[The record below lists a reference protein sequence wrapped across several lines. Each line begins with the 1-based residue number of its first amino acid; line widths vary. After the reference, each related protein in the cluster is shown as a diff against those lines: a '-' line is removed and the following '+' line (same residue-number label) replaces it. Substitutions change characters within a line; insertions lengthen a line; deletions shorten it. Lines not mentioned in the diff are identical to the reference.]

1 MRLLIEDW
9 AVYFSVIDS
18 FLPQILVVV
27 VAILL
32 GLANY
37 LTFKHAGRS
46 DGVEITRRGVPTSA
60 YDFLAAAIGLIY
72 AIFVSLFRFVK
83 SLPVIVTGT
92 NPYIFDR
99 DCRLC
104 LSLYSK
110 VKIFVFGTTVV
121 FVSLYVFSSISS
133 MLVKVT
139 ALNGYGSGYI
149 MLFSLV
155 ASIIVYC
162 CDMIILS
169 YPKVSYDVYGLV
181 LVERWKQS
189 SLGSFFSFFVY
200 GPVYCIRVVWIKLYG
215 AIFTVIRFVL
225 ALSIASLVLVPTYII
240 SNTAS
245 IVGHPEKI
253 KIHEDGERKKEL
265 DRQNKIIQD
274 DRRFASRYIDAYN
287 EYLSI
292 YNDYYSAAAKLF
304 WVVEVAPNVSPPI
317 RSRVYHWCFDAVDV
331 ASAGIRSRI
340 APIQGRYAEISGP
353 GVPCVSFN
361 SFQSLLAWRNHLAEM
376 RINLESSVDSSR
388 KKLDALESELLNS
401 ADIVKQRGLMDRLAE
416 YRADF
421 NGRPDASGGDRAG
434 SGGLDQ
440 QSGSQQHPSD
450 VAGSG
455 KVKVEFGEMI
465 RLFRDY
471 IMHMY
476 NSDRQM
482 FYFEAL
488 VNAPLIMILLL
499 FEMLPVL
506 GKTFFPSSGFERMC
520 AIQDLDHSLRHS
532 YAHNESVVSGLRDKF
547 SSLFN
552 SVEYRDFTSKMG
564 ELDFIQ
570 KEKGAELKEAM
581 DRFKEA
587 FEGYMKELTCFP
599 VLSSVLFTL
608 FFYIIGVWCVY
619 IVNKV
624 PR

>member
-1 MRLLIEDW
+1 MKLWIDEW
-9 AVYFSVIDS
+9 AALADAVDGY
-18 FLPQILVVV
+18 LPHIMVVV

-37 LTFKHAGRS
+37 LTFKS
-46 DGVEITRRGVPTSA
+46 VESNGKSEVVRRGAPTSA
-60 YDFLAAAIGLIY
+60 YDFLASAIGLIY

-83 SLPVIVTGT
+83 SLPIIVTGT

-99 DCRLC
+99 DCRIC

-133 MLVKVT
+133 MLVKIT
-139 ALNGYGSGYI
+139 AFNGYGSGYI

-169 YPKVSYDVYGLV
+169 YPKVSYDVYGLI
-181 LVERWKQS
+181 LVERWRQS
-189 SLGSFFSFFVY
+189 ELNGLFAFLIY

-215 AIFTVIRFVL
+215 AIFTLIRFVL

-245 IVGHPEKI
+245 IIDHPEKI
-253 KIHEDGERKKEL
+253 KKKAEGEVKRQIEMNSIMQEENRKFVLLYVNSFEE
-265 DRQNKIIQD
+265 
-274 DRRFASRYIDAYN
+274 YN
-287 EYLSI
+287 SVYDE
-292 YNDYYSAAAKLF
+292 YYSAAAKLF
-304 WVVEVAPNVSPPI
+304 WATELAPGISPPVKNRVIDWCLEPDDVARAGI
-317 RSRVYHWCFDAVDV
+317 RPRILPIQGDRVMV
-331 ASAGIRSRI
+331 ASAG
-340 APIQGRYAEISGP
+340 
-353 GVPCVSFN
+353 VPCVNFK
-361 SFQSLLAWRNHLAEM
+361 SFQNVLAWRNHLAEM
-376 RINLESSVDSSR
+376 RINLQGSVDSSR
-388 KKLDALESELLNS
+388 KKLVVLESALLESARVVKERGLLDKLSEIRVAARAGGNS
-401 ADIVKQRGLMDRLAE
+401 AI
-416 YRADF
+416 
-421 NGRPDASGGDRAG
+421 AG
-434 SGGLDQ
+434 SIAP
-440 QSGSQQHPSD
+440 QSESQQNSSAVSD
-450 VAGSG
+450 SG

-476 NSDRQM
+476 NSDPQM
-482 FYFEAL
+482 FYFEVV
-488 VNAPLIMILLL
+488 VNTPLIMILLL

-532 YAHNESVVSGLRDKF
+532 YAHSDSVISGLRSKF
-547 SSLFN
+547 LGLFN
-552 SVEYRDFTSKMG
+552 TAEYRDFTSKMG

-570 KEKGAELKEAM
+570 KEKSSELKDAL
-581 DRFKEA
+581 DRFKDA

-608 FFYIIGVWCVY
+608 FFYIIGVWGVY